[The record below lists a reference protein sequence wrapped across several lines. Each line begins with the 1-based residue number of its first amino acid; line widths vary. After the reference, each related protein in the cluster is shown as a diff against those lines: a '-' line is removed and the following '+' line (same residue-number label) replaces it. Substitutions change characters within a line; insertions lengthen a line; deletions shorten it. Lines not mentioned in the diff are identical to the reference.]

1 MFYSLAF
8 LLLVVFAT
16 ISYEKYLRTEGKGG
30 VGKKRFPRI
39 KRVEHPLHRAHRNPL
54 ISPTPYSHWQS
65 ECAFNPAVVQDE
77 EGKVHLIYRAI
88 GSDGVSRFGY
98 AASKDGFNFDERCPY
113 PVFEAAALNNPNRG
127 MRRYDPKLYPSGGS
141 WGGFEDPRTVLI
153 NGRVYMTFIA
163 FGGWQSIRIGLTSIA
178 LSDLKQKKWN
188 WKEPFFISPEGE
200 RHKNWVLFP
209 EKINGK
215 YAIFHGIAPKIYV
228 DYVDSLTEPFTIQ
241 SPRPEGPQP
250 GRKDFWDN
258 RMRGI
263 GPPPI
268 KTGLGWLVLYHAID
282 KIEPHKYK
290 LGAMVLDLHDPTKVL
305 YRSPEPIL
313 SPDMD
318 YENDG
323 KPGIVYASGAVVR
336 NNILYVYYGGG
347 DKHVCIAQTPLN
359 ELLDYLVRHGQEV

>member
-16 ISYEKYLRTEGKGG
+16 ISYDKYLRGEQKGG
-30 VGKKRFPRI
+30 HLLKKKPRI
-39 KRVEHPLHRAHRNPL
+39 KHVEHPLKRAPENPL

-65 ECAFNPAVVQDE
+65 ECAFNPAVVRDD
-77 EGKVHLIYRAI
+77 EGKFHLIYRAI
-88 GSDGVSRFGY
+88 GNDGVSRFGY
-98 AASKDGFNFDERCPY
+98 AASADGINFDDRCPY
-113 PVFEAAALNNPNRG
+113 PVFEAASVANLNRG
-127 MRRYDPKLYPSGGS
+127 TRKFDRKMYPSGGS
-141 WGGFEDPRTVLI
+141 WGGYEDPRLVI
-153 NGRVYMTFIA
+153 IGGRVYMTFIA
-163 FGGWQSIRIGLTSIA
+163 FGGWHDIRIGLTSIA
-178 LSDLKQKKWN
+178 VEDLKRKRWN

-228 DYVDSLTEPFTIQ
+228 DYVDSLTEPFTIV

-282 KIEPHKYK
+282 QEEPHKYK

-313 SPDMD
+313 SPDMH

-336 NNILYVYYGGG
+336 NDILYVYYGGG
-347 DKHVCIAQTPLN
+347 DKHVCIAQTPLK
-359 ELLDYLVRHGQEV
+359 ELLDYLVTHGKQ